1 MNNAPVRI
9 PRVIFSGVSSGVGK
23 SLLVMGVIVAL
34 RKQGMSV
41 AVCNTGGALHQS
53 LIYTRLSRRYGYTL
67 DLNVLDQ
74 RQIISTIHQAELG
87 SDIVLIDGIGGLYD
101 GVAPGDVSGS
111 DAEIA
116 ELTKTPVVLV
126 ANASEC
132 TTSLAALVKGYAD
145 FLGRDQIRG
154 VIANRVNLPEEV
166 GPILL
171 NPVVKG
177 MNDCMA
183 AYGLPAVIG
192 GVPDAHFSTPIP
204 VSTCN
209 QVENRTA
216 LPREFYLDVASL
228 VSNHVDISELLAI
241 ADSAPLLPITG
252 PAPEPRVRMCRIAV
266 SDDICFNVAYQDN
279 LAWLTHHGA
288 EIVPF
293 SPLADNELPKR
304 CGGVYITGGY
314 LDTYGG
320 EVARNERI
328 RESIKHFA
336 EQGGVIFSEG
346 AGTAYLCRSYQSV
359 AGGTVHPGVGLI
371 EADAIRVQHPRG
383 VVTATLVD
391 ESVLGP
397 SGGVIKGI
405 STGEWGL
412 RGGPGSG
419 GGRLLQALR
428 VVVGDGNPLNEGFSP
443 TAQALNTFHFL
454 HFGSNPAIARALVD
468 AASVS
473 IPS

>member
-1 MNNAPVRI
+1 M
-9 PRVIFSGVSSGVGK
+9 FGGVSSGVGK
-23 SLLVMGVIVAL
+23 SLLVMGLIVAL

-53 LIYTRLSRRYGYTL
+53 LVYTRLSRRYGYTL

-74 RQIISTIHQAELG
+74 SQILSTLHQAELG

-101 GVAPGDVSGS
+101 GIAPADIAGS
-111 DAEIA
+111 DADIA
-116 ELTKTPVVLV
+116 ELTKTPIVLV
-126 ANASEC
+126 TNVPEF
-132 TTSLAALVKGYAD
+132 TNSLAALVKGYSE

-171 NPVVKG
+171 NPVVRA
-177 MNDCMA
+177 MNECMT
-183 AYGLPAVIG
+183 AYGLPSVIG

-204 VSTCN
+204 VSMCN
-209 QVENRTA
+209 QLENRTA

-228 VSNHVDISELLAI
+228 VSNHVDISELQAI
-241 ADSAPLLPITG
+241 AEAAPPLPRSSTISE
-252 PAPEPRVRMCRIAV
+252 ARVRMCRIAV

-293 SPLADNELPKR
+293 SPMADNELPKR

-336 EQGGVIFSEG
+336 EQGGVVFSEG
-346 AGTAYLCRSYQSV
+346 AGTAYLSRTYQSV
-359 AGGTVHPGVGLI
+359 AGGPIHPGVGLI

-383 VVTATLVD
+383 VVTATLVED
-391 ESVLGP
+391 SVLGP
-397 SGGVIKGI
+397 NGGLIKGI
-405 STGEWGL
+405 STGEWAL
-412 RGGPGSG
+412 RNAPVMG
-419 GGRLLQALR
+419 GGRILQALR
-428 VVVGDGNPLNEGFSP
+428 VVVGGGHPLNEGYSP

-454 HFGSNPAIARALVD
+454 HFGSNPSVARALVD

-473 IPS
+473 IPT